1 MGPNATAMR
10 YIIFHEGKAFCTKWF
25 CTENNHVPG
34 MIAVDLIEGTQYR
47 SAEEGWIDI
56 EIDHL

>member
-1 MGPNATAMR
+1 MR